1 MRYNV
6 YTSKK
11 PVLSTK
17 ILFPPFITRSPAK
30 SPAQKTGNTK
40 RFIHATALTDNCCP
54 TVCFHPDSRR
64 PTVRFH
70 SDSRRPTVRFHP
82 DSRPPTVHFHSDSY
96 LLDKPFPLRQPSSDN
111 PLYAADLP
119 AIPLFFCSCYPLFIL
134 QRCLVPPAMSLV
146 LLSYSA
152 LIRHLCGI
160 SHDRT
165 NCLGILDFTLINHL
179 FQLLQRIC
187 LHIDIFVLIQ
197 MLLSRF

>member
-54 TVCFHPDSRR
+54 DNLFPLRQLSPVDS
-64 PTVRFH
+64 F
-70 SDSRRPTVRFHP
+70 
-82 DSRPPTVHFHSDSY
+82 PPGQLPRTNHFHSDSC